1 MEIAIAGA
9 HGQVAMHVHPI
20 LSKRGHRVRGIIR
33 DPKQADDLKKA
44 GAEPVI
50 ADLEEDGADQ
60 LSEAIDTADAVV
72 FAAGAGP
79 GSGKERKWT
88 VDRDGA
94 VKLMEAAKK
103 SGVNHFIIISAMG
116 LDTPRGSEVFQV
128 YQKAKA
134 EADEALRKSGLDYT
148 IIKPGRLTNDPG
160 TGKIKAGNL
169 KRGEIPRED
178 VARVIAYVLDHPDL
192 TKGLEFDVLS
202 GEKPVDEAIAE
213 LKEQ

>member
-1 MEIAIAGA
+1 MKIVIAGG
-9 HGQVAMHVHPI
+9 HGQIAMLLHPI
-20 LSKRGHRVRGIIR
+20 LSERGHHVEGIIR
-33 DPKQADDLKKA
+33 KPEQAEDLNDV
-44 GAEPVI
+44 GAKPVI
-50 ADLEEDGADQ
+50 ADLEKSED
-60 LSEAIDTADAVV
+60 LSGVVRNADAVV

-94 VKLMEAAKK
+94 IKLMKAAKMND
-103 SGVNHFIIISAMG
+103 VDHYVMFSAMG
-116 LDTPRGSEVFQV
+116 LDQPRGNEVFQV

-134 EADEALRKSGLDYT
+134 EADEALRNSGLDYT

-160 TGKIKAGNL
+160 TGKISAGSL
-169 KRGEIPRED
+169 EGGEIPRED
-178 VARVIAYVLDHPDL
+178 VARVIAYVLDNPDS

-202 GEKPVDEAIAE
+202 DDKPVDEAITE